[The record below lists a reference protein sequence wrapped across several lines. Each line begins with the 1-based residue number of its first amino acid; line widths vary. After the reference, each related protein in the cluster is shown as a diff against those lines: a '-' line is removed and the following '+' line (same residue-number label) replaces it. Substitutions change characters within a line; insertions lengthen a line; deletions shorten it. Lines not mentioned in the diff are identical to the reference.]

1 MNPGN
6 LTKYLTT
13 TNPEMTFPLKT
24 VLIDDE
30 PLALSRLRRLLE
42 KHPDTF
48 DIVSEAKNGAEG
60 LVEIDRHNP
69 QVIFLDIEMPLLNG
83 FEMLSKLTKMP
94 LVVFSTAYDQ
104 YAIRAFEENSVDYLL
119 KPVEND
125 RLLKTIDKIR
135 NILKAGFKTGDSN
148 NPYSDNLLRL
158 LEEMKPKKE
167 IFSLSVKSGD
177 RILLIPL
184 TEITHFEAEEK
195 YVFLNTLDGQK
206 YLLNYTLTS
215 LEEKLPAHY
224 LRISRAGIVNSH
236 HIKEIQKH
244 FNGKYMVVMR
254 DRKISQLQSGS
265 TYSEVIRHLLDN

>member
-1 MNPGN
+1 
-6 LTKYLTT
+6 
-13 TNPEMTFPLKT
+13 
-24 VLIDDE
+24 
-30 PLALSRLRRLLE
+30 
-42 KHPDTF
+42 
-48 DIVSEAKNGAEG
+48 
-60 LVEIDRHNP
+60 
-69 QVIFLDIEMPLLNG
+69 
-83 FEMLSKLTKMP
+83 MP

-125 RLLKTIDKIR
+125 RLLKTIDKIK
-135 NILKAGFKTGDSN
+135 NIIEAGSGSGGH
-148 NPYSDNLLRL
+148 NPYSENLMRL

-167 IFSLSVKSGD
+167 VFSLSVKSGD

-206 YLLNYTLTS
+206 YLLSYTLTS

-244 FNGKYMVVMR
+244 FNGKFMILMR
-254 DRKISQLQSGS
+254 DRKASQLSSGS
-265 TYSEVIRHLLDN
+265 TYGEVIRHLLDN

>member
-1 MNPGN
+1 MQ
-6 LTKYLTT
+6 
-13 TNPEMTFPLKT
+13 FPLKT
-24 VLIDDE
+24 ILIDDE
-30 PLALSRLRRLLE
+30 PLALSRLRRLLD
-42 KHPDTF
+42 KHQDVF
-48 DIVSEAKNGAEG
+48 SIVSEARNGAEG
-60 LVEIDRHNP
+60 LVEIDKHHP
-69 QVIFLDIEMPLLNG
+69 DIIFLDIEMPLLNG

-125 RLLKTIDKIR
+125 RLIKTIDKIR
-135 NILKAGFKTGDSN
+135 NMTSAGSN
-148 NPYSDNLLRL
+148 VSGSNPYSDNLLRL

-215 LEEKLPAHY
+215 LEEKLPRHY

-244 FNGKYMVVMR
+244 FNGKYVVLMR
-254 DRKISQLQSGS
+254 DRKASQVTSGS
-265 TYSEVIRHLLDN
+265 TYTDVIRHLLDN

>member
-1 MNPGN
+1 MN
-6 LTKYLTT
+6 
-13 TNPEMTFPLKT
+13 FPLKT
-24 VLIDDE
+24 ILIDDE
-30 PLALSRLRRLLE
+30 VLALSRLKRLLL
-42 KHPDTF
+42 KHPETF
-48 DIVSEAKNGAEG
+48 LIVSEAQNGAEG
-60 LVEIDRHNP
+60 LVEIDKHQP
-69 QVIFLDIEMPLLNG
+69 DVIFLDIEMPLLNG
-83 FEMLSKLTKMP
+83 FEMLSKLSKMP

-125 RLLKTIDKIR
+125 RLLKTIEKIH
-135 NILKAGFKTGDSN
+135 NISKAGTSTGQ
-148 NPYSDNLLRL
+148 NPYSENLLKL
-158 LEEMKPKKE
+158 LEEIKPKKE

-184 TEITHFEAEEK
+184 TEITHFEADEK

-244 FNGKYMVVMR
+244 FGGKYMILMR
-254 DRKISQLQSGS
+254 DRKASQLSSGS

>member
-1 MNPGN
+1 MQ
-6 LTKYLTT
+6 
-13 TNPEMTFPLKT
+13 FPLKT
-24 VLIDDE
+24 ILIDDE
-30 PLALSRLRRLLE
+30 SLALSRLRRLLE
-42 KHPDTF
+42 KHQDVF
-48 DIVSEAKNGAEG
+48 SIVSEARNGAEG
-60 LVEIDRHNP
+60 LVEIDKHNP
-69 QVIFLDIEMPLLNG
+69 DVIFLDIEMPLLNG
-83 FEMLSKLTKMP
+83 FEMLSKLAKMP

-135 NILKAGFKTGDSN
+135 NITSAGVTTPGN

-215 LEEKLPAHY
+215 LEEKLPRHY

-244 FNGKYMVVMR
+244 FNGKYVILMR
-254 DRKISQLQSGS
+254 DRKASQVTSGS
-265 TYSEVIRHLLDN
+265 TYTDVIRHLLDN

>member
-1 MNPGN
+1 MN
-6 LTKYLTT
+6 
-13 TNPEMTFPLKT
+13 FPLKT
-24 VLIDDE
+24 ILIDDE
-30 PLALSRLRRLLE
+30 ALALSRLRRLLS
-42 KHPDTF
+42 KHSDVF
-48 DIVSEAKNGAEG
+48 QIVSEAQNGAEG
-60 LVEIDRHNP
+60 LLEIDKHRP
-69 QVIFLDIEMPLLNG
+69 DVIFLDIEMPLLNG
-83 FEMLSKLTKMP
+83 FEMLAKLTTMP

-125 RLLKTIDKIR
+125 RLQKTIEKIR
-135 NILKAGFKTGDSN
+135 NITQSGSHAGH
-148 NPYSDNLLRL
+148 NPYSENLIKL

-206 YLLNYTLTS
+206 YLLNFTLTA
-215 LEEKLPAHY
+215 LEEKLPQHY
-224 LRISRAGIVNSH
+224 LRISRAAIVNSH

-244 FNGKYMVVMR
+244 FSAKFVITMR
-254 DRKISQLQSGS
+254 DRKASQLSSGS
-265 TYSEVIRHLLDN
+265 TYGEVIRHLLDN

>member
-1 MNPGN
+1 MQ
-6 LTKYLTT
+6 
-13 TNPEMTFPLKT
+13 FPLKT
-24 VLIDDE
+24 ILIDDE

-42 KHPDTF
+42 KHSEVF
-48 DIVSEAKNGAEG
+48 SIISEAKNGAEG
-60 LVEIDRHNP
+60 LIEINKHCPD
-69 QVIFLDIEMPLLNG
+69 VIFLDIEMPLLNG
-83 FEMLSKLTKMP
+83 FEMLSKLTRMP

-125 RLLKTIDKIR
+125 RLLKTIEKIR
-135 NILKAGFKTGDSN
+135 NLANAGASSVGTV
-148 NPYSDNLLRL
+148 NPYSENLLRL

-177 RILLIPL
+177 KILLIPM
-184 TEITHFEAEEK
+184 TDITHFEAEEK

-215 LEEKLPAHY
+215 LEEKLPKHY
-224 LRISRAGIVNSH
+224 LRISRGGIVNSH

-244 FNGKYMVVMR
+244 FNGKYVIVLR
-254 DRKISQLQSGS
+254 DRKASQVTSGS
-265 TYSEVIRHLLDN
+265 TYADTIRHLLDN